1 MAFPAWASAA
11 ISGATGISG
20 PLIQGNIN
28 AKAQEHAFNKNM
40 HAWRMEQQQNTQ
52 NWYRDN
58 EYAERVW
65 NMQNQYNEKMW
76 QMMNDYNSPQ
86 AQMARY
92 SQAGLN
98 PNLIYGMGNT
108 TGAVSS
114 ASFNTKPFSGAGSP
128 KGFQASSYSLGDLG
142 GSAFINAYNQS
153 LLTGPQVDNLK
164 AQNELI
170 QQQSLNVAADTQSKG
185 VATDTARVNLD
196 NIREYAAKQAQAT
209 LSNTNASTNA
219 LIDANSRANEMQDT
233 NVAILVQQL
242 EKIKGENVN
251 IDARNQLE
259 AQEAALKQMGIY
271 PGDSKW
277 FKILGALMSKLGLL
291 DKAEDIL
298 DLIK

>member
-1 MAFPAWASAA
+1 MAFPWAAA
-11 ISGATGISG
+11 ISGSSG
-20 PLIQGNIN
+20 IQGPIITAWNQS
-28 AKAQEHAFNKNM
+28 KANEHAFNMNM
-40 HAWRMEQQQNTQ
+40 HAWRQEVAQNEQ

-65 NMQNQYNEKMW
+65 AMQNQYNEKMW
-76 QMMNDYNSPQ
+76 HMMNDYNSPQ

-98 PNLIYGMGNT
+98 PNLIYGQSNT
-108 TGAVSS
+108 SGPVST
-114 ASFNTKPFSGAGSP
+114 ASFNSKPFGGSSSP
-128 KGFQASSYSLGDLG
+128 KDFSSKTADFGDLG
-142 GSAFINAYNQS
+142 GSAFAAAYNQH

-298 DLIK
+298 NLIK